1 MNNKTRARDYVLQEK
16 LEKAVAN
23 KYRKTSNPAACVIT
37 SYVEAIGE
45 WYMAIHVFSKGK
57 RKVEFSAKGND
68 KHTVLQELA
77 TKFLA
82 AELPATAMDQLK
94 VLMVSEE

>member
-1 MNNKTRARDYVLQEK
+1 MNNKTRARDYELQEK

-23 KYRKTSNPAACVIT
+23 KYRKTSNPAPCVVT
-37 SYVEAIGE
+37 SFVEAIGE
-45 WYMAIHVFSKGK
+45 WYLAIHTFSKGK
-57 RKVEFSAKGND
+57 RTVQFSAKGND
-68 KHTVLQELA
+68 KHVVLQELA

-94 VLMVSEE
+94 VLVSENG

>member
-1 MNNKTRARDYVLQEK
+1 MNNKTRARDYELQEK

-23 KYRKTSNPAACVIT
+23 KYRKTSNPAPCVVT
-37 SYVEAIGE
+37 SFVEAIGE
-45 WYMAIHVFSKGK
+45 WYMAVHTFSKGK
-57 RKVEFSAKGND
+57 RTVQFSAKGND
-68 KHTVLQELA
+68 KHAVLQELA

-94 VLMVSEE
+94 VLVSENG